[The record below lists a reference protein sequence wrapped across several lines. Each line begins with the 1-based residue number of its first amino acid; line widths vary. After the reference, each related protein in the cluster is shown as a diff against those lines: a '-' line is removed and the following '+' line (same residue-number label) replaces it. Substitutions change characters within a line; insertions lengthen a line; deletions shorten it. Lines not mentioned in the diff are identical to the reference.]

1 MKVFPFVEA
10 QGISLIES
18 MLTLVGW
25 WNVWRRVILDH
36 MADFDLYPIA
46 SLIDVLIASIPFFVL
61 LYIVESSRCERWN
74 KYALILYLR
83 GEKWKVLAFTLFREV
98 KLKWL
103 NIKIMKWNFSRILEK
118 SQWTSFC
125 SSKKRQKYGLIKC
138 KGYFLTRDQYIFI
151 AIQEKIL
158 L

>member
-1 MKVFPFVEA
+1 MHKYVTNRSYGIGFIAHFWWHQCTRWWPLGGVARHYKWHDIINDIIDVYILRNEYHRSKKQINFLDWKCFLLLRLP
-10 QGISLIES
+10 GISLIES

-61 LYIVESSRCERWN
+61 LYIVESSRGERWN

-83 GEKWKVLAFTLFREV
+83 GEK
-98 KLKWL
+98 
-103 NIKIMKWNFSRILEK
+103 
-118 SQWTSFC
+118 
-125 SSKKRQKYGLIKC
+125 
-138 KGYFLTRDQYIFI
+138 
-151 AIQEKIL
+151 
-158 L
+158 